1 VNSQS
6 NLKSVLSILDFNVFT
21 GNLVNIGLEEK
32 IVINTINQYSYCI
45 AEKDPDFKK
54 ALQNSDILLPDGVAI
69 VLAAKFLKNKKIKK
83 IAGADIHEN
92 LLEKLNS
99 TNGSC
104 FYMGSKEST
113 LEKIKERLSIEYP
126 NIKIQTYS
134 PPFKKEFDEEDNSK
148 IKP

>member
-1 VNSQS
+1 MK
-6 NLKSVLSILDFNVFT
+6 KSFPTIPLVHYSIYC
-21 GNLVNIGLEEK
+21 GNLLEYDYSRK

-83 IAGADIHEN
+83 IAGADIHEH
-92 LLEKLNS
+92 LLKKINS

-126 NIKIQTYS
+126 NIKIQT
-134 PPFKKEFDEEDNSK
+134 
-148 IKP
+148 